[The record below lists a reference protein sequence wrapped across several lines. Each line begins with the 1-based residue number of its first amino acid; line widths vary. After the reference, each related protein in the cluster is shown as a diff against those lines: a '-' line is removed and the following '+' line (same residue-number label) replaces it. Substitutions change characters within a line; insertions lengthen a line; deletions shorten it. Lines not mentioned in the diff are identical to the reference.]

1 MKHPRRT
8 HAVTFRVTEDEYNQI
23 ALAALEAGQ
32 TPTDWCRDVC
42 IERSESKDRMMSEG
56 QRLLFEEV
64 AALRFLVGNAFG
76 AHAAGTLT
84 KESWAEIRKTS
95 RERAKEH
102 ANTLLA
108 HYESK
113 WFFRDGE
120 ARPRE
125 PKVIDEGE
133 APEA

>member
-56 QRLLFEEV
+56 QRLMFQEV
-64 AALRFLVGNAFG
+64 ASLRFLVGNAFG
-76 AHAAGTLT
+76 KLATGTLT
-84 KESWAEIRKTS
+84 KEAWEEVRRES
-95 RERAKEH
+95 RENATAH
-102 ANTLLA
+102 ANILLA

-113 WFFRDGE
+113 WYFRDGE
-120 ARPRE
+120 ARPVQS
-125 PKVIDEGE
+125 KVIDEGE